1 MPKYPPIDD
10 HFSNCYNLFFRSK
23 ILARIFFA
31 LALTVI
37 KTGFNANR
45 NMRVDI
51 RLPCFKR
58 FLVNLQFFNNCAD
71 RSMKI
76 VDDFSHTEHRTKI
89 AISMLNSFCRRPQ
102 NKIILLLP
110 KVLFT
115 INNFS
120 LCFLSIS
127 GFSIRLLKF
136 SIIKI
141 NET

>member
-89 AISMLNSFCRRPQ
+89 AISMLNSICRRPQ
-102 NKIILLLP
+102 NEIILLLP
-110 KVLFT
+110 KVIFT

-127 GFSIRLLKF
+127 GFSIHLLKF